1 MGRDPKDGLDYFP
14 VDVFFS
20 DEVNLIRSEFNL
32 AGLGLLIVLWQKIYG
47 ERGYYTKMDSDVM
60 LMFAERYSVGV
71 NFVKE
76 VIQACLRRGIFNR
89 EMYEKYQILTSKGI
103 QERYADGT
111 ARRTSKKIDGRYLL
125 IPAPQNWIIVNRND
139 VSVDINAENVC
150 RNTQSRVD
158 ESNVYTHSTAT
169 GRGIK
174 KNVVLT
180 DEQYRT
186 ICDSIPDADAYID
199 RFSKRIAE
207 KGYRYDDHYKAIMS
221 WWEQDRENKQS
232 KGGRKIAKK
241 SGSFDVDDFFEAAVN
256 RTYQDM

>member
-1 MGRDPKDGLDYFP
+1 MGRDQKDGLDYFP
-14 VDVFFS
+14 VDVLFS

-32 AGLGLLIVLWQKIYG
+32 AGVGLLVVLWQKIYG

-89 EMYEKYQILTSKGI
+89 EMYDKYQILTSKGI

-125 IPAPQNWIIVNRND
+125 ITAPKNWIIVDRNGI
-139 VSVDINAENVC
+139 SVDINAENVC
-150 RNTQSRVD
+150 RNPQSRVE
-158 ESNVYTHSTAT
+158 ESRVYTHSTAP
-169 GRGIK
+169 GRGSK

-180 DEQYRT
+180 DEQYHA
-186 ICDSIPDADAYID
+186 ICKEIPDADAYID
-199 RFSKRIAE
+199 RFSERIAE

-221 WWEQDRENKQS
+221 WWAQD
-232 KGGRKIAKK
+232 KGKAQGKGRKTGKK
-241 SGSFDVDDFFEAAVN
+241 GGSFDVDDFFEAAVN